1 MGHKSMT
8 LKIDRA
14 KLSNDQK
21 DRLLGHQS
29 NEIDARIKTN
39 NELTRAM
46 DALTKSL
53 PAALAEAI
61 IERMNSWSEANNIIL
76 YASAAGLQDIIA
88 NRSATAQMN

>member
-1 MGHKSMT
+1 MT
-8 LKIDRA
+8 LKIDRD

-29 NEIDARIKTN
+29 NEIGARIETN
-39 NELTRAM
+39 IEFSKGM
-46 DALTKSL
+46 EALVQSL

-61 IERMNSWSEANNIIL
+61 IDRMNAWNDANNIIL

-88 NRSATAQMN
+88 DRPATPRMN

>member
-61 IERMNSWSEANNIIL
+61 IIL